1 MVGFVPGHTILD
13 RLPISMCGIIHVYSG
28 SQVESAQNCISGS
41 EQPKPEA
48 AFCAAGQVISELGFP
63 YFSVRE
69 AAIEKL

>member
-13 RLPISMCGIIHVYSG
+13 RLPISMCGIIFVFSG

-48 AFCAAGQVISELGFP
+48 VFCAAG
-63 YFSVRE
+63 
-69 AAIEKL
+69 